1 MLLSLSITFVGIY
14 EGFMLRLQTKEEK
27 YGNQKKKFGITFVA
41 NSVLTQPYV
50 L

>member
-14 EGFMLRLQTKEEK
+14 KGFMLRLQTKEE
-27 YGNQKKKFGITFVA
+27 YGNQKKEFGITFVA
-41 NSVLTQPYV
+41 HSVLTQAYV